1 MIMRK
6 RQIIGKK
13 PAYFHGQ
20 LLLQDDFIDEQRY
33 HAHERARHSLNL
45 HGWGVVRGL
54 DVIRA
59 GDTAVSV
66 SSGYAIDGR
75 GREVVFGQ
83 SETLDLSAFPPS
95 SQVQITASY
104 ETEQPSKDH
113 SRMEYY
119 GVLAASTGIEEAAV
133 SLATVQLDDHGKL
146 SAESISIAN
155 RRELRNVL
163 SPGSVTV
170 AMLEPGLRKGWL
182 RLPFR
187 PTAIP
192 QDNDPKEEAPPPPF
206 RIGATEARAHRD
218 FDGKPNTKGAGGTM
232 AIPLPPGVTRVHRLR
247 IAGEE
252 NEKKLTITLF
262 RGGWDAVGKKHV
274 GGREDKGN
282 KLLEKEISGG
292 PYDET
297 CVIKSGELD
306 AECGTLSLD
315 IRSSGYARISLVS
328 VEISY

>member
-1 MIMRK
+1 MRK

-54 DVIRA
+54 EVARA

-75 GREVVFGQ
+75 GREMVFGQ
-83 SETLDLSAFPPS
+83 PETLDLSAFPPS

-104 ETEQPSKDH
+104 ETEQPSKDR

-133 SLATVQLDDHGKL
+133 PLATVQLDDHGKL
-146 SAESISIAN
+146 TAESISTAN

-163 SPGSVTV
+163 SPGSITA
-170 AMLEPGLRKGWL
+170 AMLEPRLRKGWL

-192 QDNDPKEEAPPPPF
+192 QDNDPKKEAPPPPF
-206 RIGATEARAHRD
+206 RVGATEARAHRD

-232 AIPLPPGVTRVHRLR
+232 AIPLPPGVTGVHRLR
-247 IAGEE
+247 VAGQE

-262 RGGWDAVGKKHV
+262 RGGWDAVAKKHV
-274 GGREDKGN
+274 GGREDEGN
-282 KLLEKEISGG
+282 KLIEKEISGG

-297 CVIKSGELD
+297 YIVKGGEVD

-315 IRSSGYARISLVS
+315 IRSTGYARVSLVS